1 MPLWT
6 LPSLGLLL
14 TPLEAGPLIPATQD
28 SVQRDTLRPASRF
41 PLPAS
46 RSSSRDTLRI
56 YAVGDINLGRGV
68 THQYLLHGDTLYPFA
83 LLADTLRGAD
93 LLFGNLESPIAPIGH
108 PFEQTGSPV
117 FSAPPVAADALLAA
131 GFDVVST
138 ANNHAWDAGKT
149 GLLETLTQL
158 DRVGVAHAG
167 TGRTRAEARA
177 PAELERQGWRV
188 AVFALTRAFNPAPRN
203 FWQHPG
209 AQHVAYA
216 DTSWLYPAI
225 TGVKQR
231 NEADLVIVSVHGGKE
246 YTDTTDRALLAL
258 FHGAVDA
265 GADIVLG
272 HHPHVLQ
279 RLEWR
284 GGKPIARSLG
294 NFIFVQRPDWTRLSA
309 VFRFTVAPDGAITAD
324 LLPIRVGFQATLADR
339 AAADSVRARVGLSP
353 AAATLPPPTGP

>member
-1 MPLWT
+1 M
-6 LPSLGLLL
+6 LPVAVLLV
-14 TPLEAGPLIPATQD
+14 APAADAQEPA
-28 SVQRDTLRPASRF
+28 RDTRSDASRF

-46 RSSSRDTLRI
+46 RGRDTLRI

-68 THQYLLHGDTLYPFA
+68 THEYLLKGDTLYPFLA
-83 LLADTLRGAD
+83 LADTLRGAD

-108 PFEQTGSPV
+108 PFERTGSPV
-117 FSAPPVAADALLAA
+117 FSAPPVAADALRAA

-138 ANNHAWDAGKT
+138 ANNHAWDAGKA
-149 GLLETLTQL
+149 GVLETLSQL
-158 DRVGVAHAG
+158 DRVAVAHAG
-167 TGRTRAEARA
+167 TGKTRAEARA
-177 PAELERQGWRV
+177 PAWLEARGWRV

-209 AQHVAYA
+209 ASHVAYA

-225 TGVKQR
+225 RGVKQR
-231 NEADLVIVSVHGGKE
+231 GEADLVIVSVHAGQE
-246 YTDTTDRALLAL
+246 YTDTTDAPLLAL
-258 FHGAVDA
+258 FRGAVDA

-294 NFIFVQRPDWTRLSA
+294 NFIFMQRPDWTRLSA

-324 LLPIRVGFQATLADR
+324 LLPIRVGFQATLADG
-339 AAADSVRARVGLSP
+339 AAADSVYARVGLTAG
-353 AAATLPPPTGP
+353 AAAAALPPTGP

>member
-1 MPLWT
+1 MPSRILAALVLLAAPATLAQEPVRHDT
-6 LPSLGLLL
+6 LPPPS
-14 TPLEAGPLIPATQD
+14 PVPPPA
-28 SVQRDTLRPASRF
+28 F
-41 PLPAS
+41 PL
-46 RSSSRDTLRI
+46 RDTLRI

-68 THQYLLHGDTLYPFA
+68 THQYLLKGDTLYPFA
-83 LLADTLRGAD
+83 PLVDTLRAAD

-108 PFEQTGSPV
+108 PFERTGSPV

-138 ANNHAWDAGKT
+138 ANNHAWDAGRT
-149 GLLETLTQL
+149 GVFETLTQL

-177 PAELERQGWRV
+177 PARLEAKGWRV

-225 TGVKQR
+225 RGVKQR
-231 NEADLVIVSVHGGKE
+231 GEADLVIVSVHAGTE
-246 YTDTTDRALLAL
+246 YTDRTDQALLAL
-258 FHGAVDA
+258 FRGAADA

-284 GGKPIARSLG
+284 DGKPIARSLG

-309 VFRFTVAPDGAITAD
+309 VFRFTIAPDGAITTD
-324 LLPIRVGFQATLADR
+324 LLPIRVGFQATLADG
-339 AAADSVRARVGLSP
+339 AAADSVHARVGLP
-353 AAATLPPPTGP
+353 PVAATPPTPTGP